1 MSKKCV
7 PKSKW
12 NKKYARSKNVPNGTK
27 NVRKQEICK
36 KQKAKGTK
44 NVLVEQ
50 KNVTELM
57 YKLE

>member
-36 KQKAKGTK
+36 KQK
-44 NVLVEQ
+44 EQ
-50 KNVTELM
+50 KCFSGKKNLTELM